1 MTSLTISY
9 SIFFIFS
16 LFSSLSEQL
25 SFNKVLILSTLNA
38 LQIFVYIPSYIV
50 LSTFLL
56 LLINLKSKNELVIIK
71 EYIQFRNIIV
81 FMSPLLLF
89 FSFFEL
95 NKDMITKKIEIFKYE
110 LIQNEN
116 ISDLTIISKDKNQIN
131 SLIVL
136 KKIDLMKN
144 AIDEYL
150 HYEVN
155 DQNILKGEYSSKLE
169 LKNNNLIAND
179 TITYEKGLII
189 ENNTSEIIYRNIY
202 EIINTGEK
210 VLLIQN
216 EIYEGFHLKYVNL
229 LIFHILVYCCFLIFF
244 FSKIMINRKVNFLKI
259 ILLVLGLFT
268 YNLIIPM
275 INLEHFHFLFQLLA
289 STILLLTFMQ
299 LRKYE

>member
-1 MTSLTISY
+1 
-9 SIFFIFS
+9 
-16 LFSSLSEQL
+16 
-25 SFNKVLILSTLNA
+25 
-38 LQIFVYIPSYIV
+38 
-50 LSTFLL
+50 
-56 LLINLKSKNELVIIK
+56 
-71 EYIQFRNIIV
+71 
-81 FMSPLLLF
+81 
-89 FSFFEL
+89 
-95 NKDMITKKIEIFKYE
+95 MITKKIEIFKYE

-229 LIFHILVYCCFLIFF
+229 LIFHILVYCCFLIIF

-275 INLEHFHFLFQLLA
+275 INLEHFHFLFQFIA